1 MEKGSTSGRYVW
13 WGAACF
19 VVLGAATCAVR
30 GFAQG
35 GGPLDPRASSTS
47 APLSGDDDQAR
58 RSAGASPGSKAPP
71 RFIDALDVSAFLR
84 GNLHTHSQ
92 LSDGDSPPHDVYAYY
107 RDHGYAFLVLTD
119 HNTRTDPL
127 DYRAE
132 QRPGFVMIPGEE
144 VTTIGA
150 GKPVHVNAICSRT
163 TIGGGSFPTTREALA
178 WAVARVKEQDAI
190 ALVNHPNFDW
200 TLTVE
205 DLPAAHGADLLEI
218 WSGHPYVN
226 SEGDVLRPSHEA
238 MWTRTLDSGETFAG
252 VAVDDMHNLTAPAK
266 EPSARPLRA
275 WVEVFGAQATEA
287 AICDGLRRGRLYS
300 SAGPRLTH
308 IGVKDNTI
316 AITPEAASKVEFV
329 GAEGAV
335 LASAEAGAGEEAHYT
350 LRGGE
355 GYVRAR
361 VTGKDG
367 KRAWTQAY
375 RVAR

>member
-1 MEKGSTSGRYVW
+1 MAPALASG
-13 WGAACF
+13 
-19 VVLGAATCAVR
+19 
-30 GFAQG
+30 
-35 GGPLDPRASSTS
+35 
-47 APLSGDDDQAR
+47 SGDEGAR
-58 RSAGASPGSKAPP
+58 SPGDAPRSKAPP
-71 RFIDALDVSAFLR
+71 RFIEALDVSAFLR
-84 GNLHTHSQ
+84 GNLHTHSL
-92 LSDGDSPPHDVYAYY
+92 LSDGDSPPQDVYAYY

-119 HNTRTDPL
+119 HNSRTDPA

-132 QRPGFVMIPGEE
+132 QRPGFVLIPGEE
-144 VTTIGA
+144 VTTLGA
-150 GKPVHVNAICSRT
+150 GKPVHVNAICSRA
-163 TIGGGSFPTTREALA
+163 TIGGGTFATTREALA

-200 TLTVE
+200 TLTVD

-238 MWTRTLDSGETFAG
+238 MWTRMLDSGETFAG
-252 VAVDDMHNLTAPAK
+252 VAVDDMHNLMVPAK

-300 SAGPRLTH
+300 SAGPRLAH
-308 IGVKDNTI
+308 LVVKDGTI
-316 AITPEAASKVEFV
+316 AITPEGASKVEFL

-335 LASAEAGAGEEAHYT
+335 LASVEAAAGEEARYA

-361 VTGKDG
+361 VTDKDG